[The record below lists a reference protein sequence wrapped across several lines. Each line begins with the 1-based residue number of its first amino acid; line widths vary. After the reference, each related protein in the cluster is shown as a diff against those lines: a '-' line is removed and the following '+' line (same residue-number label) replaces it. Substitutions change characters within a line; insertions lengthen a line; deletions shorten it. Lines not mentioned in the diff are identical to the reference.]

1 MTITKTFAA
10 ALMAS
15 TLLAAPALAQSNPPA
30 QSPPPADRPAAPAT
44 TMQQPAAG
52 SAATVQTTDQ
62 WRAYKLIGLNVYNNN
77 NEKVG
82 DIKELITGKDG
93 KIDLVVI
100 GVGGFLGM
108 GEHNVAMKWDQIKFV
123 DQPVQSST
131 TTSSNTG
138 TRPNTTGSSTTT
150 TTTTSST
157 TRDYPDHATLNM
169 TKDQLKA
176 LPAFKYASDTSKS
189 ETRTDTTKR

>member
-1 MTITKTFAA
+1 MTKAFAA

-52 SAATVQTTDQ
+52 SAATVQKTDQ

-93 KIDLVVI
+93 QIDLVVI

-108 GEHNVAMKWDQIKFV
+108 GEHNVAMKWNQIKFV

-176 LPAFKYASDTSKS
+176 LPAFKYASDSSKT
-189 ETRTDTTKR
+189 ETRTDTTKK